1 MSITNTPTNMLH
13 NYKLRKQNI
22 RRTEWKCEEYLTY
35 FLTACWSHKSTYI
48 DRMLP
53 SLHTTW
59 DTQNC
64 NGYQE
69 RSKAVFSW
77 RSHIIG
83 CNIWRFAY
91 FFKHKH
97 ITTIKAENKL
107 GITKAKT
114 DKKTV

>member
-13 NYKLRKQNI
+13 NYKPKKQNI
-22 RRTEWKCEEYLTY
+22 RRTGWKCEEYLTY

-53 SLHTTW
+53 SLCTAW
-59 DTQNC
+59 DTQNR

-77 RSHIIG
+77 KSHNRLQHLEI
-83 CNIWRFAY
+83 CLLLQTQAHRDY
-91 FFKHKH
+91 KSRQ
-97 ITTIKAENKL
+97 
-107 GITKAKT
+107 
-114 DKKTV
+114 